1 MLERSFQKRERLYIH
16 RSHACTSLA
25 FFVVHSSLTLAS
37 AFVAFIVALA
47 CTTALNQP
55 CTHPSPRASLENER
69 AAHLSCMQVLTTA
82 HRSRRTRSE
91 ERRKS
96 RPLSLNYND
105 EHLDVASD
113 RRSRPR
119 GANVHP
125 EALFLDSIHH
135 PSDCPNTCT
144 TITTTTTTTDG
155 ISARVV
161 RRRSAAAGQHARLL
175 FTEQHSRPICATAAR
190 TRHHAP
196 AVSTTSSHCAQHR
209 QHL

>member
-1 MLERSFQKRERLYIH
+1 MHAYNLLHGRHTTLTVSFLPFLKCPLPVAQDRRTSGRLTS
-16 RSHACTSLA
+16 RACK
-25 FFVVHSSLTLAS
+25 
-37 AFVAFIVALA
+37 
-47 CTTALNQP
+47 C
-55 CTHPSPRASLENER
+55 SPRRNHGASITSNPGP
-69 AAHLSCMQVLTTA
+69 
-82 HRSRRTRSE
+82 
-91 ERRKS
+91 KS
-96 RPLSLNYND
+96 RCRATLSLNYND
-105 EHLDVASD
+105 EHLHVASD

-119 GANVHP
+119 GAILHP

-175 FTEQHSRPICATAAR
+175 FTVQHSRPICATAAR